1 MAGALSR
8 AMEKMGWRGIEGDL
22 DDDYYYE
29 DEQEEVESVAPFA
42 RPEIISSRPA
52 TSSYDKGRGL
62 DKARIR
68 TIAPTS
74 YNDARFIGE
83 SFRDNI
89 PVIMDLT
96 NLSDAE
102 ARRIID
108 FSAGLTFG
116 LRGSI
121 EAVTSRVILLSPES
135 VKVEGQV
142 PRSASHNLPFDQD

>member
-1 MAGALSR
+1 MAGALGR
-8 AMEKMGWRGIEGDL
+8 AMEKMGWRGIESDL
-22 DDDYYYE
+22 EADDYYYD
-29 DEQEEVESVAPFA
+29 DEEETVEPVATFS
-42 RPEIISSRPA
+42 RPEIVASRPTTA
-52 TSSYDKGRGL
+52 SF

-68 TIAPTS
+68 TLAPTS
-74 YNDARFIGE
+74 YDDARFIGE

-96 NLSDAE
+96 NLSEAE

-135 VKVEGQV
+135 VKVEGQ
-142 PRSASHNLPFDQD
+142 PSRTSSRNLLFDQD